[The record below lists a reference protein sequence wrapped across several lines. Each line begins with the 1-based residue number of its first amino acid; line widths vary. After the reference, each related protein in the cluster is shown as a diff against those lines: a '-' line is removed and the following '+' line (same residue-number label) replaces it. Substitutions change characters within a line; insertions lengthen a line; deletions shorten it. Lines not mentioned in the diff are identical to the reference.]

1 MITKLFEFLSHSLTR
16 SVSVPKSPFHLINYV
31 RSTTESPLSAI
42 IKINKIGDHLLMEL
56 PKVQIELLAGALSRS
71 KSSRVKDMN
80 LRTERRLQ
88 TRAPSPLAPLR
99 MNDGRE

>member
-1 MITKLFEFLSHSLTR
+1 M
-16 SVSVPKSPFHLINYV
+16 SVPKSPFHLINYV

-71 KSSRVKDMN
+71 KAAVELKTSTYS
-80 LRTERRLQ
+80 TERRLQ